1 MPDAATCSFMN
12 QPLQYSYDVPWR
24 GVAIGTMFYA
34 GLAILMARF
43 ARDLSGVL
51 FGCGVALTAALA
63 GLAVI
68 MMTRRPI
75 FPRVL
80 ELSEDAVLFPHGF
93 PRLRVSRIA
102 YTDIIRISEW
112 VRTPNA
118 SLCVVT
124 AKGRFE
130 IGAVRFANLASYEA
144 ARDFICFK
152 TSVVMTR
159 PDRFDP
165 RDWRIQGFPE
175 PILRWVEPADWPR
188 YRTHLVVSKPLLPR
202 LAKAL
207 WFFVRCFGVFLFPW
221 LLLHLLQLPTI
232 SIAGFLWLVIPV
244 TMFFTSLHWLNAT
257 HPARATE
264 ISFRDHGITQL
275 SGKQTRDVNY
285 HDCSGW
291 NVVERP
297 FNERVLMILLL
308 QWRGYVIEVTLPDTN
323 TRDRLIQLVRDKH
336 IPHAPVLKPSW
347 ESGA

>member
-1 MPDAATCSFMN
+1 MS
-12 QPLQYSYDVPWR
+12 QPIRYSYDVPWR
-24 GVAIGTMFYA
+24 GVVIGTLFYA
-34 GLAILMARF
+34 GLAILMARL
-43 ARDLSGVL
+43 ASDVSGVL
-51 FGCGVALTAALA
+51 FGCGVALSAMFA

-93 PRLRVSRIA
+93 PRTRVTRIP
-102 YTDIIRISEW
+102 YTDIIRMNEW
-112 VRTPNA
+112 VRTGTA
-118 SLCVVT
+118 SFCLVT

-130 IGAVRFANLASYEA
+130 IGAVRFADLASYEA
-144 ARDFICFK
+144 VRDFVCSR

-175 PILRWVEPADWPR
+175 PILRWVEPADWPC
-188 YRTHLVVSKPLLPR
+188 YRTNLVVSKPLSPR
-202 LAKAL
+202 FAKAL

-221 LLLHLLQLPTI
+221 LMLHLLQLPTI
-232 SIAGFLWLVIPV
+232 SIASFLWLVIPV
-244 TMFFTSLHWLNAT
+244 TWFFTSLHWLNAT

-275 SGKQTRDVNY
+275 SGKQTRDLNY
-285 HDCSGW
+285 RDCSGW

-297 FNERVLMILLL
+297 FKERVLLILLL
-308 QWRGYVIEVTLPDTN
+308 QWRSYVIEVALPDTN
-323 TRDRLIQLVRDKH
+323 TRTRLVELFCDKQ
-336 IPHAPVLKPSW
+336 IPHSPVLKPSW